1 MIVMSSQRRGDI
13 DQEARGQG
21 RWHLAWAL
29 FYQRPNIDPK
39 PGIWRGT
46 GCVSPLS
53 SLTGMGHKLSE
64 STAREKTSEP
74 ERDAG
79 QELQGG
85 DPRSILD
92 RVWAEVWSL
101 WRAKMSRMAG

>member
-1 MIVMSSQRRGDI
+1 MTVMLMTVISSQRRGVTNR
-13 DQEARGQG
+13 EAHGQG
-21 RWHLAWAL
+21 RWQLAWAL
-29 FYQRPNIDPK
+29 IYQRPNIGPK
-39 PGIWRGT
+39 PGIWRGK

-64 STAREKTSEP
+64 SQ
-74 ERDAG
+74 RDTG

-92 RVWAEVWSL
+92 RVWAEGWSL
-101 WRAKMSRMAG
+101 WRAKMSRVTV